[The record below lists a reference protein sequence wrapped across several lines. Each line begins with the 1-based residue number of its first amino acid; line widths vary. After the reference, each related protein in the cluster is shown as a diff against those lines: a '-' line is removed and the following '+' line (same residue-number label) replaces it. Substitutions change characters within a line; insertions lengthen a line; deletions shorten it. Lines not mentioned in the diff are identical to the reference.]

1 MKGNTSYRRACPK
14 EGNPDKGDCSKSS
27 HHRPSPAGNLHLRS
41 VPQSYALEGLLTN
54 LILLVRA
61 AFQPLSLCS
70 FDWGGG
76 SKLCRYRSII
86 RCPSSILAPSAAS
99 LSAASFPR
107 TPVWDLTCTCSILT
121 SVPLRRVSSRYSLLN
136 FVASAWLLVCAR
148 PSPPRDCPPGRHV
161 DCVCA
166 VHKDAI
172 LSMHGP
178 YLDHAVW

>member
-1 MKGNTSYRRACPK
+1 MQRVLFTT
-14 EGNPDKGDCSKSS
+14 DL
-27 HHRPSPAGNLHLRS
+27 PSFLVPRVLVTTDPPPWEDLQLRS
-41 VPQSYALEGLLTN
+41 DPPRLTN
-54 LILLVRA
+54 LLLLVRA

-172 LSMHGP
+172 LSMRGP